1 MLKTTTHEDLPFCL
15 PLARHLLLLTLSFIG
30 VAQVAWSQN
39 APAESAGIQLRA
51 VDEFELPARAWEV
64 VEPDE
69 IRHALRQAGHHPP
82 DELDR
87 PRFTRRQNH
96 RGYEVRTFHFVVT
109 STHSEAQAEALAAE
123 LERAWRDVG
132 KLADAFTANHRQ
144 PTFGL
149 SAVGVLV
156 TDQPFS
162 DRGLPQ
168 GPNAANAESDIYL
181 YAPQGELTAEHVV
194 DLRRQSVRSMLR
206 VAQLDQT
213 LPRWAQEGLTEVA
226 ARQTTVSLPAADGQ
240 TAQANENQ
248 VSRRPVLPQLAT
260 APQTWLTRGAADQL
274 PAPVDNSVAAEAM
287 AYLLLA
293 DDAQHAP
300 ETLKALAEIVQNQP
314 ASGPA
319 IARARQATYAATYAE
334 HTAALRQAAF
344 VPEAI
349 TGQDDFGER
358 LAHWAQDPWRDVPEL
373 VVTDK
378 ADAQLVSHGAELL
391 VLLKLARR
399 FGTAPQAA
407 VGPQI
412 TEWRDVVARRL
423 EEQAAA
429 DDPAREDNA
438 AEPVERTPAVA
449 QRPMLNAAHLVAKL
463 SEPNAEPWATLDAE
477 GRLLLWYDE
486 PRVANL
492 VAGDVRQLAN
502 GERDGKTTLQATL
515 RDGRVAEASWREPAE
530 VGQRPQVHVRWK

>member
-1 MLKTTTHEDLPFCL
+1 MLKTTTHEDLSFC
-15 PLARHLLLLTLSFIG
+15 PSLARHLLLLTLSFHG
-30 VAQVAWSQN
+30 VAQVAWSQD
-39 APAESAGIQLRA
+39 ASVEPALNQLRA
-51 VDEFELPARAWEV
+51 VDELDLPARAWEV

-69 IRHALRQAGHHPP
+69 IHHALRQAGHHPP

-87 PRFTRRQNH
+87 PRFTRRRNH

-109 STHSEAQAEALAAE
+109 STHSEAQAETLAEE
-123 LERAWRDVG
+123 LERAWHDVG

-149 SAVGVLV
+149 SAVGVFV

-162 DRGLPQ
+162 DRALPQ
-168 GPNAANAESDIYL
+168 GPNVANAESDIYL
-181 YAPQGELTAEHVV
+181 YSPQGELTAEQVV
-194 DLRRQSVRSMLR
+194 DLRRQCVRSMLR

-213 LPRWAQEGLTEVA
+213 LPRWAQEGLTELTG
-226 ARQTTVSLPAADGQ
+226 RQATVSLPVADGH
-240 TAQANENQ
+240 AAPANEDQ
-248 VSRRPVLPQLAT
+248 ASLRPVLPQLAT
-260 APQTWLTRGAADQL
+260 TPQAWLTRGAADQL
-274 PAPVDNSVAAEAM
+274 PGPADNSGAAEAL

-300 ETLKALAEIVQNQP
+300 ATLKALAEIVQSQS

-319 IARARQATYAATYAE
+319 IARARQAMYAATYAE
-334 HTAALRQAAF
+334 HTVAMRQAAF

-349 TGQDDFGER
+349 TGQDDFGQR
-358 LAHWAQDPWRDVPEL
+358 LTHWAQDPWRDVPEL

-391 VLLKLARR
+391 VLLKLSRR
-399 FGTAPQAA
+399 FGSAPQAT
-407 VGPQI
+407 VTPQT

-429 DDPAREDNA
+429 DHPAGEDIA
-438 AEPVERTPAVA
+438 GEPVERPAVIA

-463 SEPNAEPWATLDAE
+463 SDPNATPWATLDAE

-486 PRVANL
+486 PRVASL
-492 VAGDVRQLAN
+492 IAGDVRQLAN
-502 GERDGKTTLQATL
+502 GERDGRTTLQATL

-530 VGQRPQVHVRWK
+530 VGQRPQVHARWK